1 MSSFVSGFFF
11 SLSIMFLLF
20 IYVTVHIFYFFFFFF
35 LLNSTPLYGYTGK
48 LTLCNPTD
56 CSMLIAC
63 QLPLLPQSG
72 GGEVNGEDLHDGS
85 PH

>member
-11 SLSIMFLLF
+11 FIEHNVFAVHLCHSTHILL
-20 IYVTVHIFYFFFFFF
+20 FFFF
-35 LLNSTPLYGYTGK
+35 LLNSIPLYGYTGK
-48 LTLCNPTD
+48 LTLCNPID